1 MDIGHFA
8 PWMDVQE
15 EGLNEVMVSTHGGNQ

>member
-1 MDIGHFA
+1 MDIGRFP

-15 EGLNEVMVSTHGGNQ
+15 EGLNDVLVSTHGGNH